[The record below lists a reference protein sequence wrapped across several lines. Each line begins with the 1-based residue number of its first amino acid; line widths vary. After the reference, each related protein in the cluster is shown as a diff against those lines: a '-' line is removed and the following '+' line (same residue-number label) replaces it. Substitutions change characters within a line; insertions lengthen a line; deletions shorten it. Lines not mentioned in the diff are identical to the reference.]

1 MSFILTTDKI
11 TKRYREKLA
20 VDNVS
25 IHVERGEIYGLIGR
39 NGAGKT
45 TLLKMIAGLAFPTSG
60 SFSLSGANGETEA
73 QMRMKVGVLIEDP
86 GLYANLSAFQ
96 NMKAK
101 GIAYGVNN
109 DKYYRDLLDF
119 VGLGAVGN
127 KPVKNFSLGMKQ
139 RLGIGLAMVNSP
151 ELLLLDEPINGLDP
165 QGIAEVRNLL
175 HRLCTERHIS
185 ILISSHI
192 LDELSKVA
200 HRYGIIHN
208 GKLMAEATNEQLLAQ
223 CKPHIFL
230 RTNDP
235 EKTKK
240 VLSEMGISDYSFDGD
255 HFEIR
260 ERVDQGGQIS
270 MVLAKADIQTLE
282 IRSEGQSLEEFYFQL
297 TGGNPHV

>member
-109 DKYYRDLLDF
+109 DKYYRDL
-119 VGLGAVGN
+119 
-127 KPVKNFSLGMKQ
+127 
-139 RLGIGLAMVNSP
+139 
-151 ELLLLDEPINGLDP
+151 
-165 QGIAEVRNLL
+165 
-175 HRLCTERHIS
+175 
-185 ILISSHI
+185 
-192 LDELSKVA
+192 
-200 HRYGIIHN
+200 
-208 GKLMAEATNEQLLAQ
+208 
-223 CKPHIFL
+223 
-230 RTNDP
+230 
-235 EKTKK
+235 
-240 VLSEMGISDYSFDGD
+240 
-255 HFEIR
+255 
-260 ERVDQGGQIS
+260 
-270 MVLAKADIQTLE
+270 
-282 IRSEGQSLEEFYFQL
+282 
-297 TGGNPHV
+297 